1 MNDQFY
7 ELTVEKNHLSI
18 IIKALSNYICSQ
30 YDGLDAEVV
39 DIPKTMEDIKIA
51 ADMQLVLKH
60 HLGGVQHSP
69 KQTAETTGLVWI
81 KDVDVEDIFSQ
92 HNDENLQYTN
102 EVLQQAW
109 NNVKER
115 HKDTLQRMS
124 NKQGGYEMNDSI
136 IFAMLWYETMLN
148 KGYRVNNTR
157 EEMST
162 VSKRYDDWCEK
173 FYRGTRWEYDSPDHT
188 ELVLGMCEYISK
200 NI

>member
-1 MNDQFY
+1 MNDQLY

-30 YDGLDAEVV
+30 YDGLDAELV
-39 DIPKTMEDIKIA
+39 DVPKTMENIKIA

-60 HLGGVQHSP
+60 HLGGVQHAP

-81 KDVDVEDIFSQ
+81 RDVDVEDMFSQ

-115 HKDTLQRMS
+115 HKGTLQRMS
-124 NKQGGYEMNDSI
+124 NK
-136 IFAMLWYETMLN
+136 
-148 KGYRVNNTR
+148 
-157 EEMST
+157 
-162 VSKRYDDWCEK
+162 
-173 FYRGTRWEYDSPDHT
+173 
-188 ELVLGMCEYISK
+188 
-200 NI
+200 

>member
-1 MNDQFY
+1 MQDQLY
-7 ELTVEKNHLSI
+7 EITVEKNHLSI

-30 YDGLDAEVV
+30 YDWLDAEVV
-39 DIPKTMEDIKIA
+39 DVPKTMENIKIA
-51 ADMQLVLKH
+51 SDMQLVLKH

-81 KDVDVEDIFSQ
+81 RDVDVEDMFSQ

-124 NKQGGYEMNDSI
+124 NK
-136 IFAMLWYETMLN
+136 
-148 KGYRVNNTR
+148 
-157 EEMST
+157 
-162 VSKRYDDWCEK
+162 
-173 FYRGTRWEYDSPDHT
+173 
-188 ELVLGMCEYISK
+188 
-200 NI
+200 

>member
-1 MNDQFY
+1 MNDQLY
-7 ELTVEKNHLSI
+7 EITVEKNHLSI

-30 YDGLDAEVV
+30 YDMLDAEVV
-39 DIPKTMEDIKIA
+39 DVPKTMENIKIA

-81 KDVDVEDIFSQ
+81 RDVDVEDMFSQ

-115 HKDTLQRMS
+115 HKGTLQRMS
-124 NKQGGYEMNDSI
+124 NK
-136 IFAMLWYETMLN
+136 
-148 KGYRVNNTR
+148 
-157 EEMST
+157 
-162 VSKRYDDWCEK
+162 
-173 FYRGTRWEYDSPDHT
+173 
-188 ELVLGMCEYISK
+188 
-200 NI
+200 

>member
-18 IIKALSNYICSQ
+18 IIKALSNYMCEQ
-30 YDGLDAEVV
+30 YEGIDAEVV
-39 DIPKTMEDIKIA
+39 DVPKTMENIKIA

-81 KDVDVEDIFSQ
+81 RDVDVEDMFSQ
-92 HNDENLQYTN
+92 HNDENLQYTD

-115 HKDTLQRMS
+115 HKGTLQRMS
-124 NKQGGYEMNDSI
+124 NK
-136 IFAMLWYETMLN
+136 
-148 KGYRVNNTR
+148 
-157 EEMST
+157 
-162 VSKRYDDWCEK
+162 
-173 FYRGTRWEYDSPDHT
+173 
-188 ELVLGMCEYISK
+188 
-200 NI
+200 

>member
-1 MNDQFY
+1 MNDQLY

-39 DIPKTMEDIKIA
+39 DVPKTMENIKIA

-81 KDVDVEDIFSQ
+81 RDVDVEDMFSQ

-115 HKDTLQRMS
+115 HKGTLQRMS
-124 NKQGGYEMNDSI
+124 NK
-136 IFAMLWYETMLN
+136 
-148 KGYRVNNTR
+148 
-157 EEMST
+157 
-162 VSKRYDDWCEK
+162 
-173 FYRGTRWEYDSPDHT
+173 
-188 ELVLGMCEYISK
+188 
-200 NI
+200 

>member
-1 MNDQFY
+1 MNDSLF

-39 DIPKTMEDIKIA
+39 DIPKTMENIKIA
-51 ADMQLVLKH
+51 SDMQLVLKH
-60 HLGGVQHSP
+60 HLGGVQHAP

-81 KDVDVEDIFSQ
+81 RDVDVEDMFSQ

-115 HKDTLQRMS
+115 HKGTLQRMS
-124 NKQGGYEMNDSI
+124 NK
-136 IFAMLWYETMLN
+136 
-148 KGYRVNNTR
+148 
-157 EEMST
+157 
-162 VSKRYDDWCEK
+162 
-173 FYRGTRWEYDSPDHT
+173 
-188 ELVLGMCEYISK
+188 
-200 NI
+200 

>member
-1 MNDQFY
+1 MNDQLY

-39 DIPKTMEDIKIA
+39 DIPKTMENIKIA
-51 ADMQLVLKH
+51 SDMQLVLKH

-81 KDVDVEDIFSQ
+81 RDVDVEDMFSQ

-109 NNVKER
+109 DNVKER
-115 HKDTLQRMS
+115 HKGTLQRMS
-124 NKQGGYEMNDSI
+124 DK
-136 IFAMLWYETMLN
+136 
-148 KGYRVNNTR
+148 
-157 EEMST
+157 
-162 VSKRYDDWCEK
+162 
-173 FYRGTRWEYDSPDHT
+173 
-188 ELVLGMCEYISK
+188 
-200 NI
+200 

>member
-1 MNDQFY
+1 MQDQLY

-39 DIPKTMEDIKIA
+39 DIPKTMENIKIA
-51 ADMQLVLKH
+51 SDMQLVLKH

-81 KDVDVEDIFSQ
+81 RDVDVEDMFSQ

-115 HKDTLQRMS
+115 HKGTLQRMS
-124 NKQGGYEMNDSI
+124 DK
-136 IFAMLWYETMLN
+136 
-148 KGYRVNNTR
+148 
-157 EEMST
+157 
-162 VSKRYDDWCEK
+162 
-173 FYRGTRWEYDSPDHT
+173 
-188 ELVLGMCEYISK
+188 
-200 NI
+200 

>member
-1 MNDQFY
+1 MQDQLY

-30 YDGLDAEVV
+30 YDGLDAELV
-39 DIPKTMEDIKIA
+39 DIPKTMENIKIA

-60 HLGGVQHSP
+60 HLGTTRHSP

-81 KDVDVEDIFSQ
+81 KGVLAQQEDVEDMFSQ

-115 HKDTLQRMS
+115 HKGTLQRMS
-124 NKQGGYEMNDSI
+124 DK
-136 IFAMLWYETMLN
+136 
-148 KGYRVNNTR
+148 
-157 EEMST
+157 
-162 VSKRYDDWCEK
+162 
-173 FYRGTRWEYDSPDHT
+173 
-188 ELVLGMCEYISK
+188 
-200 NI
+200 